1 MEAHVLAATLHASV
15 VATAEACLYEAAI
28 HAIFGGDE
36 AAFTRARPRASWE
49 DYGWA
54 RIKCAEA
61 STAVDT
67 ASLHEHSLPNR
78 LPLRPEESALA
89 ELNALPGTTLQTLSA
104 RLAAHGAA
112 AIPEFLLYPT
122 EDDGSTEYAAI
133 CRVKATLACIW
144 RRVAGMG
151 TSILAHD
158 ALCDQWLARYAVQ
171 LSTSPMTIQLAAFYS
186 APLHRARLQHVAECF
201 SGANNA
207 CEIDS
212 CLEAAK
218 EALGAE
224 AVPELACRVCDQFV
238 QKVQKNG
245 ALSLSAALT
254 SGNRARNFFALGWLA
269 AVPLELVRHANS
281 ILTDLGLSAI
291 MHCDDVF
298 WIDVDAALA
307 YIPNTALDTVVDVAC
322 ARGPHDV
329 FATAL
334 LKIHLGWR
342 TIRLA
347 IRCINTW
354 QDVPLRA
361 LAQTTSID
369 CGPATKSAHQ
379 CSTATY
385 DTLVATFAFP
395 MQSSLKASF
404 TPVHIQADCL
414 GADDTKDANIDLQW
428 RIDVLLKTLVGPL
441 VGGFLPKLG
450 WLDLGALQEA
460 ASIGKTKI
468 DHSFRVAGTV
478 LIHAT
483 DVARTTADALSQR
496 DQPDLAWHWYINCLQ
511 LADILAEP
519 EADGAARLAVVRDL
533 EWLFPRSPFFGTPQF
548 LRYALLTSSGPSF
561 ESRLLLSSSC
571 AT

>member
-1 MEAHVLAATLHASV
+1 MEAHALADTLQASV
-15 VATAEACLYEAAI
+15 VATAEACLYEAAM
-28 HAIFGGDE
+28 HAIFGCDV
-36 AAFTRARPRASWE
+36 AAFARARPQASWE
-49 DYGWA
+49 DNGWA

-67 ASLHEHSLPNR
+67 ASLHKHSLPNR

-112 AIPEFLLYPT
+112 SIPEFLLHPT
-122 EDDGSTEYAAI
+122 EDDGSAEFALI

-144 RRVAGMG
+144 RRVAGTG
-151 TSILAHD
+151 RGILGHD

-171 LSTSPMTIQLAAFYS
+171 LSTSPATIQLAAFYS

-224 AVPELACRVCDQFV
+224 AVPELACRVCDQLFR
-238 QKVQKNG
+238 KNG
-245 ALSLSAALT
+245 ALALSVSLT
-254 SGNRARNFFALGWLA
+254 SGDRARNFVALGWLA
-269 AVPLELVRHANS
+269 AMPLELVRHANS

-307 YIPNTALDTVVDVAC
+307 YIPNTALDTIFDVAY
-322 ARGPHDV
+322 AHGPHDV
-329 FATAL
+329 LATAL
-334 LKIHLGWR
+334 LKVHIGWR

-354 QDVPLRA
+354 RDVPLKA
-361 LAQTTSID
+361 LAQATPIDGERVAKTS
-369 CGPATKSAHQ
+369 HQ
-379 CSTATY
+379 CSTTTY
-385 DTLVATFAFP
+385 DTLIATFSFP
-395 MQSSLKASF
+395 TRSPLKASYSPMHF
-404 TPVHIQADCL
+404 QADSL
-414 GADDTKDANIDLQW
+414 RANDTKDAKIDLLW
-428 RIDVLLKTLVGPL
+428 RIDVLLKTLAGPL

-483 DVARTTADALSQR
+483 DVARVTADAFSQR
-496 DQPDLAWHWYINCLQ
+496 DQSNFAWHWYVTCLQ
-511 LADILAEP
+511 IADILADPEP
-519 EADGAARLAVVRDL
+519 NGTARLALVCDP
-533 EWLFPRSPFFGTPQF
+533 E
-548 LRYALLTSSGPSF
+548 
-561 ESRLLLSSSC
+561 
-571 AT
+571 